1 MRRGSVSV
9 KEYIE
14 RMQERY
20 RAAGRGERG
29 RLLDEIVAVTG
40 YHRKSA
46 TRLMARSRSERVQ
59 RNRRGRPRR
68 YGPEVEAA
76 LRQVWEMSDRLY
88 CEATRALDTA
98 LPARYDGERTRSQS
112 VSAIARP
119 PLLDAQFQT
128 QYFRPERIV

>member
-14 RMQERY
+14 RKQERY

-46 TRLMARSRSERVQ
+46 TRLMARSRSGRVQ

-76 LRQVWEMSDRLY
+76 LRQVWEMSDRL
-88 CEATRALDTA
+88 CGRRLA
-98 LPARYDGERTRSQS
+98 PFMGEL
-112 VSAIARP
+112 VSRLQA
-119 PLLDAQFQT
+119 
-128 QYFRPERIV
+128 

>member
-9 KEYIE
+9 KKYIE

-20 RAAGRGERG
+20 RPAGRGERGGG

-46 TRLMARSRSERVQ
+46 TRLMARSRSGRVQ
-59 RNRRGRPRR
+59 LNRRGRPRR

-76 LRQVWEMSDRLY
+76 LRQV
-88 CEATRALDTA
+88 
-98 LPARYDGERTRSQS
+98 
-112 VSAIARP
+112 
-119 PLLDAQFQT
+119 
-128 QYFRPERIV
+128 